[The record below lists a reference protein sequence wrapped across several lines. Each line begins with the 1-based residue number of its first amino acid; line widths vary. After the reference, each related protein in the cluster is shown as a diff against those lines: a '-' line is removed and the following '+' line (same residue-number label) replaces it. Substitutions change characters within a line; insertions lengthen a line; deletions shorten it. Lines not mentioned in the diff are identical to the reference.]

1 MACSPLTCVVLYF
14 PQVAQPM
21 CPALGQ
27 VDGIVGTSN
36 SPPPWTRK
44 QIKRRSLHTFS
55 SPYRCPA
62 CVAQFPCPPLPRRWH
77 SLLRPHTLLAPARWE
92 AQCPTPAGGPSR
104 RPLLG
109 DAATRLVQPP
119 RVLSQEPQSAAFP
132 RPTSTSWASQS
143 PRRPPPEVAQPAHR
157 GAPALPRTCQYMC
170 CRSEHWPRL
179 LNAPPYMFSLSSEHR
194 QKVAEDVPGGTVVKN
209 MPANAGD
216 TGSIP
221 GPGRSHMPRS
231 N

>member
-1 MACSPLTCVVLYF
+1 MCPPPPHHRRYMVQPPVSLGVEESPSSSPEAMACSPLTCVVLYF

-36 SPPPWTRK
+36 SPPPWMR
-44 QIKRRSLHTFS
+44 KRRSLHTCS

-62 CVAQFPCPPLPRRWH
+62 CMAQFPCPPLPRRWH

-119 RVLSQEPQSAAFP
+119 ASSLRSRSLLPSPAQHLPAG
-132 RPTSTSWASQS
+132 RPS
-143 PRRPPPEVAQPAHR
+143 PRDALPQRWPSPPTEAPQPCL
-157 GAPALPRTCQYMC
+157 APAR
-170 CRSEHWPRL
+170 
-179 LNAPPYMFSLSSEHR
+179 
-194 QKVAEDVPGGTVVKN
+194 
-209 MPANAGD
+209 
-216 TGSIP
+216 
-221 GPGRSHMPRS
+221 
-231 N
+231 